1 MGHVGGT
8 RWVGKTFQ
16 MESRVCEGWKLEAV
30 VCVKTITSL
39 VGGVTRASSTR
50 AALPCQIMWFPDA
63 MLGALELCPVND
75 TELVKMLTRR
85 VTLGRFLQQKL
96 EFRSSETQ
104 MEL

>member
-1 MGHVGGT
+1 M

-16 MESRVCEGWKLEAV
+16 MKSRVCEGRKSEAV

-50 AALPCQIMWFPDA
+50 AAVLCQITWSPDA

-75 TELVKMLTRR
+75 TEPMKMLTRR
-85 VTLGRFLQQKL
+85 VTLGRFLQ
-96 EFRSSETQ
+96 
-104 MEL
+104 

>member
-8 RWVGKTFQ
+8 RWVGKTSQ
-16 MESRVCEGWKLEAV
+16 MESRVCEGRKSEAV

-50 AALPCQIMWFPDA
+50 AAVPCQITWSPDP

-75 TELVKMLTRR
+75 IEPMKMLTQR

-96 EFRSSETQ
+96 EEF
-104 MEL
+104 

>member
-16 MESRVCEGWKLEAV
+16 MESRVCEGRKLEAV

-50 AALPCQIMWFPDA
+50 AAVPCQITWFPDA
-63 MLGALELCPVND
+63 MLGPRGKATLKAVSVGSRPPGRKVLIFFCTCKAL
-75 TELVKMLTRR
+75 
-85 VTLGRFLQQKL
+85 Q
-96 EFRSSETQ
+96 SS
-104 MEL
+104 